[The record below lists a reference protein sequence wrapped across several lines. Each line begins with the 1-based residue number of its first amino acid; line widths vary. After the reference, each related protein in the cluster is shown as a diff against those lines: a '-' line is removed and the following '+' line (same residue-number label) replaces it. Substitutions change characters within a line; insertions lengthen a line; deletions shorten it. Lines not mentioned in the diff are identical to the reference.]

1 MYATRCDLGQTWNGS
16 ACVGTRQAP
25 SWNDGTVNWVDTSI
39 DNCSAE
45 SPNAI
50 AACNQGKSFSAFLN
64 TADSSTA
71 AGTQPHL
78 AAQACESLNIHGKD
92 DWYLPALGELY
103 VMYQNRSAI
112 NNFIY
117 DYSSSYATGYWS
129 SSELGNSVG
138 RRILFQ
144 TGYQSHD
151 SSTNK
156 NAVYLVRCARGS
168 TVAWTPTP
176 TPTPT
181 PTDAP
186 TIGPSLIIDN
196 GDAGF
201 SAPGYTTAVGE
212 GFQNDIAYA
221 AAGSGGGVATWTFN
235 GLATGTYRVSATWN
249 ILSNR
254 ATNSPFTVYNGGTS
268 LGTILVNQELTPAD
282 RTDAGVGWKDLG
294 SSFVITGS
302 TLVVKLTDAANEYV
316 IADGIRIQQLGN

>member
-1 MYATRCDLGQTWNGS
+1 M
-16 ACVGTRQAP
+16 
-25 SWNDGTVNWVDTSI
+25 
-39 DNCSAE
+39 
-45 SPNAI
+45 
-50 AACNQGKSFSAFLN
+50 
-64 TADSSTA
+64 
-71 AGTQPHL
+71 
-78 AAQACESLNIHGKD
+78 
-92 DWYLPALGELY
+92 
-103 VMYQNRSAI
+103 
-112 NNFIY
+112 
-117 DYSSSYATGYWS
+117 
-129 SSELGNSVG
+129 
-138 RRILFQ
+138 
-144 TGYQSHD
+144 
-151 SSTNK
+151 
-156 NAVYLVRCARGS
+156 
-168 TVAWTPTP
+168 AWTPTP